1 MFRVVRVCLNFCKW
15 QCSAELAERGGILK
29 FVPQFF
35 WELWVLLNQLLLLLL
50 LLLLGYADAVSS
62 AAGTS
67 SGMLPFRFLSYI
79 CPSSISKVFFFFLR
93 SSSISKVATEK
104 KG

>member
-1 MFRVVRVCLNFCKW
+1 MF
-15 QCSAELAERGGILK
+15 SGAGGARWDLEIRASVLLGAL
-29 FVPQFF
+29 F
-35 WELWVLLNQLLLLLL
+35 LLNQLLLLL

-62 AAGTS
+62 AGGTS
-67 SGMLPFRFLSYI
+67 SGMSPFRFLSYI